1 MLTLAQ
7 HIAALATR
15 IGQELKARVT
25 PAHPGLARAWAS
37 FGWQPHKAGGHVVI
51 HAGHNVRKVLRL
63 APGKYR
69 VVFEDPM
76 PDEYYCWL
84 AFARNGDKSM
94 KMAAARVSCDDKTV
108 DDVELVCATPSGTL
122 ADSGEINVVVYR

>member
-1 MLTLAQ
+1 MMTLAQ

-25 PAHPGLARAWAS
+25 PEHPGLARAWVC
-37 FGWQPHKAGGHVVI
+37 FGWVRGEVVI
-51 HAGHNVRKVLRL
+51 HAGHNVKKVMRL

-69 VVFEDPM
+69 VVFAESM
-76 PDEYYCWL
+76 PDEHYCWL
-84 AFARNGDKSM
+84 AFARNSDKSM

>member
-1 MLTLAQ
+1 MMTLAQ

-25 PAHPGLARAWAS
+25 PEHPGLARAWVS
-37 FGWQPHKAGGHVVI
+37 FGWRQHKTGDHIVI
-51 HAGHNVRKVLRL
+51 HAGHNVKKVMRL

-69 VVFEDPM
+69 VVFADPM
-76 PDEYYCWL
+76 PDEHYCWL
-84 AFARNGDKSM
+84 AFARNSDKTM
-94 KMAAARVSCDDKTV
+94 KMAAARVNCDDKTV

-122 ADSGEINVVVYR
+122 ADSTEINLVVYR

>member
-1 MLTLAQ
+1 MMTLAQ

-25 PAHPGLARAWAS
+25 PEHPGLARAWVC
-37 FGWQPHKAGGHVVI
+37 FGWVRGEVVV
-51 HAGHNVRKVLRL
+51 HAGYNVKKVMRL
-63 APGKYR
+63 SPGKYR
-69 VVFEDPM
+69 VVFADPM
-76 PDEYYCWL
+76 PDEHYCWL
-84 AFARNGDKSM
+84 AFARNSDKTM

-122 ADSGEINVVVYR
+122 ADSSEINVVVYR

>member
-1 MLTLAQ
+1 MMTLAQ

-25 PAHPGLARAWAS
+25 PEHAGLARAWVC
-37 FGWQPHKAGGHVVI
+37 FGWVRGVVVV
-51 HAGHNVRKVLRL
+51 HAGHNVKKVMRL

-69 VVFEDPM
+69 VVFADPM
-76 PDEYYCWL
+76 PDEHYCWL
-84 AFARNGDKSM
+84 AFARNSDKTM

-122 ADSGEINVVVYR
+122 ADSSEINVVVYR

>member
-1 MLTLAQ
+1 MLTLVQ

-15 IGQELKARVT
+15 IGQELKVRVT
-25 PAHPGLARAWAS
+25 PAHPGLARAWVS
-37 FGWQPHKAGGHVVI
+37 FGWQPDKTGGHVVI
-51 HAGHNVRKVLRL
+51 HAGHNVKKVLRL

-69 VVFEDPM
+69 VVFDEPM
-76 PDEYYCWL
+76 PDEHYCWL
-84 AFARNGDKSM
+84 AFARNSDKTM
-94 KMAAARVSCDDKTV
+94 RMAAARVSCDDKTT

>member
-1 MLTLAQ
+1 MMTLAQ

-25 PAHPGLARAWAS
+25 PEHPGLARAWVS
-37 FGWQPHKAGGHVVI
+37 FGWQPQNGGHIVI
-51 HAGHNVRKVLRL
+51 HAGHNVKKVLRL

-69 VVFEDPM
+69 VIFDEPM
-76 PDEYYCWL
+76 LDAHYCWL
-84 AFARNGDKSM
+84 AFARNGDKAM
-94 KMAAARVSCDDKTV
+94 KMAAARVSCDDKTE

-122 ADSGEINVVVYR
+122 ADSSEINVVVYR

>member
-7 HIAALATR
+7 HIADLATR
-15 IGQELKARVT
+15 IGLELKARVT
-25 PAHPGLARAWAS
+25 PAHPGLARAWVS
-37 FGWQPHKAGGHVVI
+37 FGWVDGHMVI

-69 VVFEDPM
+69 VVFDESL
-76 PDEYYCWL
+76 PDAHYCWL

-94 KMAAARVSCDDKTV
+94 KMAAARVSCDDKTT